1 MYVDTN
7 GDNELTSEDKVYK
20 GSYQPD
26 FEYGFTVDLNY
37 KNFDFNMQL
46 FGVYGNTIYNG
57 TKQYAYSV
65 KRHRDLV
72 YSWTDVNPTSNIPT
86 PRSESEHPNVHPVT
100 VGAL

>member
-1 MYVDTN
+1 MAYQADSEAQKGDLMCIDTN

-26 FEYGFTVDLNY
+26 FEYGFQLDLNY

-72 YSWTDVNPTSNIPT
+72 YSWT
-86 PRSESEHPNVHPVT
+86 
-100 VGAL
+100 A